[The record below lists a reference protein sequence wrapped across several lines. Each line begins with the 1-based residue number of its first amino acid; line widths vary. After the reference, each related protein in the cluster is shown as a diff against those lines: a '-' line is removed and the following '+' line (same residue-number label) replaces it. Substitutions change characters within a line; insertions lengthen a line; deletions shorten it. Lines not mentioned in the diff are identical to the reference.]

1 MSDIKENLRDNL
13 IQLLDDLVLDTGVNS
28 SSLITEDGLVIAVN
42 SEQDDQD
49 EEINSNFAA
58 ISASILSIAERGIE
72 IINANKILEQIKIDA
87 GLNTDLEADFTIL
100 ITRVFSNVLL
110 QVTFPKRM
118 NIGLIHF
125 ETNKIIKQIKNIIQK
140 DTSREIFTD
149 IGSLL

>member
-1 MSDIKENLRDNL
+1 MSEIKDNL
-13 IQLLDDLVLDTGVNS
+13 IQLLDDLVLNTGVNS
-28 SSLITEDGLVIAVN
+28 SSLITEDGLVIAIN

-49 EEINSNFAA
+49 EEINSSFAA

-125 ETNKIIKQIKNIIQK
+125 ETNKIIKQIKNTIQK